1 MPIQHA
7 VLSLLTDGPC
17 HGYELRAA
25 FERAVGPQWGG
36 LNIGHLYQMLE
47 RLSRDGLVDSST
59 VTQADRP
66 DRRVYRLTAAG
77 RDELTSW
84 VAAPA
89 ERTGGYRD
97 ELFLKLMAAAR
108 EGEQAVRDL
117 ADAQRRHEYGRL
129 KSLGELAREHRDEP
143 LVALLI
149 EAAALHTRADL
160 ELVELAAES
169 AAGLV
174 AGAEHP
180 PTTAEHPS
188 TAESSPLTGTQRT

>member
-36 LNIGHLYQMLE
+36 LNIGHLYQVLE
-47 RLSRDGLVDSST
+47 RLSRDGLVESST
-59 VTQADRP
+59 VAQADRP
-66 DRRVYRLTAAG
+66 DRRVYQLTNAG
-77 RDELTSW
+77 RAELDRW
-84 VAAPA
+84 VGAPA
-89 ERTGGYRD
+89 ERTGGFRD

-108 EGEQAVRDL
+108 QGEGAVRDL
-117 ADAQRRHEYGRL
+117 VDQQRGYEYGRL
-129 KSLGELAREHRDEP
+129 KALGELARAHRDEP

-160 ELVELAAES
+160 ELVELAAAS
-169 AAGLV
+169 AADLV
-174 AGAEHP
+174 AGADRVHPVGSEHDDRVERVEP
-180 PTTAEHPS
+180 PR
-188 TAESSPLTGTQRT
+188 TG

>member
-36 LNIGHLYQMLE
+36 LNIGHLYQVLE
-47 RLSRDGLVDSST
+47 RLSRDGLVESST

-77 RDELTSW
+77 RGELKSW
-84 VAAPA
+84 VGTPA
-89 ERTGGYRD
+89 ERGGGYRD

-108 EGEQAVRDL
+108 EGEQAVREL
-117 ADAQRRHEYGRL
+117 ADVQRRHEYGRL
-129 KSLGELAREHRDEP
+129 KSLGDLARAHRGEP

-160 ELVELAAES
+160 ELVELAAEN
-169 AAGLV
+169 AAELV

-180 PTTAEHPS
+180 PVAADEPLP
-188 TAESSPLTGTQRT
+188 APLTGT